1 MMHQSQ
7 SNRRIKWFLA
17 IASDMSLF
25 ALLPSVVES
34 PLAVFQQTY
43 PNPTPVL
50 VKTVETHGLETTPVA
65 QRAVKSVHVELT
77 PQQYVVV
84 LDRWNF
90 GVHLAETSWRPYLG
104 WYGMTKYRDETNELW
119 RFISCLHDS
128 DPATPLTVKRDTG
141 DIVGIFRININKYF
155 WMIDWYNP
163 YEIEQNMQL
172 GYLIWQLDG
181 WSAWPKECAQI
192 IEGTDS
198 SVPIEWF
205 KND

>member
-1 MMHQSQ
+1 MRPQSQ
-7 SNRRIKWFLA
+7 SSRRIKWFLA
-17 IASDMSLF
+17 IAAAMSLF
-25 ALLPSVVES
+25 ALLPSVVKS
-34 PLAVFQQTY
+34 PLVVFQQTY

-50 VKTVETHGLETTPVA
+50 VETVEMRGLQATPVA
-65 QRAVKSVHVELT
+65 QRAVPSVHVESI

-84 LDRWNF
+84 LDRWDF
-90 GVHLAETSWRPYLG
+90 AIHLAETSWRPYLG
-104 WYGMTKYRDETNELW
+104 WYGMSKHKDETSELW

-128 DPATPLTVKRDTG
+128 DPTTPLTVKADTE
-141 DIVGIFRININKYF
+141 DIVGIFQVNIREYF
-155 WMIDWYNP
+155 WMLNWYNP

-181 WSAWPKECAQI
+181 WDAWPKECAQI

>member
-1 MMHQSQ
+1 
-7 SNRRIKWFLA
+7 
-17 IASDMSLF
+17 MSLF

-34 PLAVFQQTY
+34 PLTVFQQKY

-50 VKTVETHGLETTPVA
+50 VETVETHGLQATPVA
-65 QRAVKSVHVELT
+65 QRAVTSVHVELI

-84 LDRWNF
+84 LDRWDF
-90 GVHLAETSWRPYLG
+90 AIHLAETSWRPYLG
-104 WYGMTKYRDETNELW
+104 WYGMSKHKDETSELW

-128 DPATPLTVKRDTG
+128 DPTTPLTVKRDTG

>member
-1 MMHQSQ
+1 MRPQSQ
-7 SNRRIKWFLA
+7 SSRRIKWFLA
-17 IASDMSLF
+17 IAAAMSLF
-25 ALLPSVVES
+25 ALLPIVVKS

-50 VKTVETHGLETTPVA
+50 VETVEMHGLQATPVA
-65 QRAVKSVHVELT
+65 QRAVPSVHVESI

-84 LDRWNF
+84 LDRWDF
-90 GVHLAETSWRPYLG
+90 AIHLAETSWRPYLG
-104 WYGMTKYRDETNELW
+104 WYGMSKHKDETSELW

-128 DPATPLTVKRDTG
+128 DPTTPLTVKADTE
-141 DIVGIFRININKYF
+141 DIVGIFQVNIREYF
-155 WMIDWYNP
+155 WMLNWYNP

-181 WSAWPKECAQI
+181 WDAWPKECAQM